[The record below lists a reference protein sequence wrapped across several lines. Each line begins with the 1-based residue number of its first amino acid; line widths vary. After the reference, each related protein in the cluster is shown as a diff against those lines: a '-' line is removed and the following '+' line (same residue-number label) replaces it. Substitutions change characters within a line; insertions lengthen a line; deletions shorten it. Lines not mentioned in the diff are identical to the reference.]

1 MLMYTLLRTDCRV
14 LIKIS
19 HGLVMIVETDELRNS
34 SFFDG
39 DFPFLSFRK
48 VKNNS
53 NRSRSL
59 SRGQPLLT
67 CINTTHVLQSTG
79 LEVNFL
85 VHLQSFARKIFFH
98 QQTGE
103 TTSKFFPFVWET
115 WMIPT
120 RKRLLVDVFL
130 TCRLSKSI
138 ACCEFASVNFLALVQ
153 GAFHLSE
160 LTGQTIRALMRNSL
174 LIITIQLD
182 QLNFKQQ
189 A

>member
-1 MLMYTLLRTDCRV
+1 MGIFHFCPLEKL
-14 LIKIS
+14 KITR
-19 HGLVMIVETDELRNS
+19 IEVEAYQE
-34 SFFDG
+34 
-39 DFPFLSFRK
+39 
-48 VKNNS
+48 V
-53 NRSRSL
+53 SL
-59 SRGQPLLT
+59 YL
-67 CINTTHVLQSTG
+67 HVLTLHMCCSLQGSKLTFQCTCKVL
-79 LEVNFL
+79 LE
-85 VHLQSFARKIFFH
+85 RFFFY

-160 LTGQTIRALMRNSL
+160 LTGQTIRAVMRNSL